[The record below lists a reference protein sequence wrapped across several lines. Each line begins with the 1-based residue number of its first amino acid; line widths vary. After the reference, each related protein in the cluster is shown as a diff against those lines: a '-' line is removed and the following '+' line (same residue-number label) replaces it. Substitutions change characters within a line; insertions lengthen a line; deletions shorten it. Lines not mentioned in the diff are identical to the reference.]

1 MPGSEQQRPLEQQ
14 PRGYYLAARF
24 KEDALSKKVYT
35 KTQDIIYK
43 SDSEISAYRFLR
55 PNQVG
60 NEPPWYVVVIGER
73 PTDPLHQKIKE
84 VLQPGEQTQ
93 IPEEVY
99 TQLYQRRIQEAQK
112 GDWVEH
118 HRPTPTIRRSEK
130 KEKQKQQKQSR
141 RRNRGR

>member
-1 MPGSEQQRPLEQQ
+1 MLGSERSQSSEQQ

-24 KEDALSKKVYT
+24 REDTLSKKVYT

-43 SDSEISAYRFLR
+43 SDCDISAYRFLR

-73 PTDPLHQKIKE
+73 PPDQLHQKITE

-112 GDWVEH
+112 GDW
-118 HRPTPTIRRSEK
+118 
-130 KEKQKQQKQSR
+130 
-141 RRNRGR
+141 